1 MKCISTHDY
10 FIVLLN
16 KNIIDNNI
24 LWVYYYFQLMI
35 SNYLNF
41 SVSMSNEVNIFR
53 VGSQLYLIV

>member
-1 MKCISTHDY
+1 MKCNSTHDY